1 MSRLLR
7 SSLVLVLLASLAST
21 LRANDQIRWAPSVQA
36 AIESAARNNQL
47 VLIHF
52 WAPNC
57 PPCRALERNVFSR
70 ADVAEAIHRNYVAV
84 KVNADAMPELAERY
98 KVDRWPMD
106 VIITPAGYQVHSMVS
121 PQDPNEY
128 MGTIGKLAADRRPG
142 AQLATSAPQP
152 ESEALAQRQFQEPAA
167 QPRPQSRFSQ
177 FSSEQQP
184 PAGEQFVSSPSTEAA
199 VAQHYANPYAQ
210 QQPPQQQPNNFAARP
225 PYEGEAQQ
233 PDPRA
238 PAANTAQP
246 QPRVAQNP
254 YVNQG
259 PPQGGPQA
267 NPHVAPSAAAPPAA
281 PGPGAQP
288 NNKPPMGLDGY
299 CPVTLVEQTKWVRG
313 DPRFGIVH
321 RGHVYLFTTEAEKQ
335 RFWQDPDRYA
345 PILSGND
352 PVVFAEGGQIVAGN
366 RRHGV
371 FFRNQIFMFSSEE
384 NLQRFWSSPQRYA
397 DVAYQAMRRTSERR

>member
-7 SSLVLVLLASLAST
+7 SSLVLVLLLSLAASL
-21 LRANDQIRWAPSVQA
+21 RAEEQIRWAPSLQA
-36 AIESAARNNQL
+36 AIEAAARNNQL

-70 ADVAEAIHRNYVAV
+70 ADVAEAIHRDYVAV
-84 KVNADAMPELAERY
+84 KVNADAMPEVAQRY

-106 VIITPAGYQVHSMVS
+106 VIVTPAGYAVHSMVS
-121 PQDPNEY
+121 PQDPAEY

-142 AQLATSAPQP
+142 AQLANNAPRP
-152 ESEALAQRQFQEPAA
+152 EAEALAERQFQE
-167 QPRPQSRFSQ
+167 QPRPPQAQSRFSQ
-177 FSSEQQP
+177 FTSEQQP
-184 PAGEQFVSSPSTEAA
+184 PAGEQFTSAPAPSAA
-199 VAQHYANPYAQ
+199 IGREYANPYAQ
-210 QQPPQQQPNNFAARP
+210 PPQGQQPQNNFAARP
-225 PYEGEAQQ
+225 PYEGDAQQ
-233 PDPRA
+233 ADPRG
-238 PAANTAQP
+238 AANNVANNAPRQP
-246 QPRVAQNP
+246 QQTQNP
-254 YVNQG
+254 YINQG

-267 NPHVAPSAAAPPAA
+267 NPHVAPAS
-281 PGPGAQP
+281 AQP
-288 NNKPPMGLDGY
+288 SSKPPLGLDGY

-313 DPRFGIVH
+313 DPRFGIAH

-352 PVVFAEGGQIVAGN
+352 PVAFAEAGQLLMGS

-384 NLQRFWSSPQRYA
+384 NLQRFWTSPQRYA
-397 DVAYQAMRRTSERR
+397 DVAYQAMRRTRDAQRR